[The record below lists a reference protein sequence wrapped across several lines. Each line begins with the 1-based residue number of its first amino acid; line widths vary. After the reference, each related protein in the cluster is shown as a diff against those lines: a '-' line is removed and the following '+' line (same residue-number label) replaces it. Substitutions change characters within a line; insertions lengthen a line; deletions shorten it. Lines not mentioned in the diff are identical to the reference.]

1 MTNETYV
8 TGIKM
13 VPIQVNNEIIEGIN
27 RINLLGVL
35 NVRGYCIIIEGRLIT
50 YVMAADVAVG
60 AGLNR
65 INTKTT
71 RQLVGAQESTY
82 SYESIRWDTV
92 EEYFN
97 QAVEE
102 IKEYNKTYNNGDNSI
117 LDFIQ
122 PFDRNSFILLE
133 VAMGILNKVN
143 SQKGK
148 EFRGAL
154 MMYVVPMIQQQA
166 IMEYQM
172 QIQQMQEKMDE
183 MESIIDYQNDYLNID
198 GLFSSTE
205 IAKQFNLTA
214 QDLHQILKKS
224 DILYKTNGK
233 WALKVPY
240 SNFPY
245 TQYIDISTPTGVTTV
260 MYWTEPGRN
269 FVHSIL
275 MSLGFRTIWNNQP
288 TKRELLN
295 M

>member
-1 MTNETYV
+1 MANETYI

-13 VPIQVNNEIIEGIN
+13 VPVQVSNDIIEGIN

-35 NVRGYCIIIEGRLIT
+35 NVRGYCVIIEGKLLT
-50 YVMAADVAVG
+50 YVMAADIAVG
-60 AGLNR
+60 AGLTKIDNSRTTIDVRTSAHIPYEAIQWNR
-65 INTKTT
+65 
-71 RQLVGAQESTY
+71 
-82 SYESIRWDTV
+82 V

-97 QAVEE
+97 QAIEE
-102 IKEYNKTYNNGDNSI
+102 LKAYNEAYNNGDNSI
-117 LDFIQ
+117 LNFIQ

-166 IMEYQM
+166 IMEYQS

-183 MESIIDYQNDYLNID
+183 MENIIDYQNDYLNID

-205 IAKQFNLTA
+205 IGKQFNLTA
-214 QDLHQILKKS
+214 QDLHQILKKA
-224 DILYKTNGK
+224 DILYKTNGV

-245 TQYIDISTPTGVTTV
+245 TQYIDISTPSGVTTV

-288 TKRELLN
+288 TKREMLKK
-295 M
+295 

>member
-1 MTNETYV
+1 MANETYI

-13 VPIQVNNEIIEGIN
+13 IPVQVNNEIIEGIN

-35 NVRGYCIIIEGRLIT
+35 NVRGYCFIIEGKLLT
-50 YVMAADVAVG
+50 YVMAADIAVG
-60 AGLNR
+60 AGLVDERVKVSATGGGNF
-65 INTKTT
+65 
-71 RQLVGAQESTY
+71 
-82 SYESIRWDTV
+82 YENIRWNRM

-102 IKEYNKTYNNGDNSI
+102 LKAYNEAYNNGDNSI
-117 LDFIQ
+117 LNFIQ

-166 IMEYQM
+166 IMEYQIQIKEM
-172 QIQQMQEKMDE
+172 QNEIEDLQDRV
-183 MESIIDYQNDYLNID
+183 DYQNDYLNLE

-205 IAKQFNLTA
+205 IAKQFNMTS
-214 QDLHQILKKS
+214 QELHKILKENG
-224 DILYKTNGK
+224 ILYKTNGV
-233 WALKVPY
+233 WALKIPY

-245 TQYIDISTPTGVTTV
+245 TQYVDISTPSGVTTV
-260 MYWTEPGRN
+260 MYWTEPGRG
-269 FVHSIL
+269 FVHSVL
-275 MSLGFRTIWNNQP
+275 SSLGFRTYWNNQP
-288 TKRELLN
+288 TKKEMLKK
-295 M
+295 

>member
-1 MTNETYV
+1 MINETYV

-60 AGLNR
+60 AGLVEIKHNR
-65 INTKTT
+65 VATN
-71 RQLVGAQESTY
+71 V
-82 SYESIRWDTV
+82 DTGVDNPYQTIIWNRV
-92 EEYFN
+92 EDYFN
-97 QAVEE
+97 QAVKE
-102 IKEYNKTYNNGDNSI
+102 IEEYNKTYNNGDNSI

-172 QIQQMQEKMDE
+172 QIQEMQNEIEDLQDRV
-183 MESIIDYQNDYLNID
+183 DYQNDYLNLE

-205 IAKQFNLTA
+205 IAKQFNLTS
-214 QDLHQILKKS
+214 QELHKILKEYG
-224 DILYKTNGK
+224 ILYKTNGV
-233 WALKVPY
+233 WALKIPY

-245 TQYIDISTPTGVTTV
+245 TQYVDISTPTGVTTV
-260 MYWTEPGRN
+260 MYWTEPGRG
-269 FVHSIL
+269 FVHSVL
-275 MSLGFRTIWNNQP
+275 SSLGFRTYWNNQP
-288 TKRELLN
+288 TKREMLKK
-295 M
+295 